1 MTLDRYLVKQF
12 MPVFLSALA
21 LFMMLVL
28 LIDLFLNLTR
38 YLSNGA
44 AISTIL
50 TVSLYYVPKSASYAL
65 PVSLLFASAYTLGD
79 LSAKNELVT
88 VLGSGIPFWRFC
100 LSFMVIGIVASFFAF
115 FFEDRAVI
123 PTLKV
128 KNQMSRELLRTTAES
143 LSNIVI
149 KAEEGR
155 LIYMVDYYDSS
166 VPSINGVTIVEL
178 DDDNRFLSM
187 VRAPKAVWNGEIW
200 SLSNP
205 LLYRWDEDFL
215 RPATAAVLDTEKY
228 REDPET
234 FRRSAVSPA
243 DLNARDTAA
252 LIKDL
257 RKAGLPVA
265 SALVDYYHRFS
276 FSAVSF
282 VVMFL
287 SLTVSGRFKKN
298 ILLLSLL
305 ASLGTAVIFYVI
317 EMISM
322 MSARVGLLPP
332 VLGAWTPVFVCT
344 AAGLVL
350 VVKT

>member
-12 MPVFLSALA
+12 LPVFISAFA

-44 AISTIL
+44 AIL
-50 TVSLYYVPKSASYAL
+50 TVLKVSLYYVPKSASYAL

-100 LSFMVIGIVASFFAF
+100 LSFMIIGVIASFFAF

-128 KNQMSRELLRTTAES
+128 KNQMSRELLRTSADS

-155 LIYMVDYYDSS
+155 LVYMVDYYDPS

-178 DDDNRFLSM
+178 DDDNHLLSM
-187 VRAPKAVWNGEIW
+187 VYAPKAVWDGEIW
-200 SLSNP
+200 TFSNP
-205 LLYRWDEDFL
+205 LLYRWEEGFL
-215 RPATAAVLDTEKY
+215 RPTAVIDTEKY

-243 DLNARDTAA
+243 DLNARDTAG
-252 LIKDL
+252 LIQDL

-305 ASLGTAVIFYVI
+305 ASLGTAVIYYVI

-332 VLGAWTPVFVCT
+332 VLGAWIPVFVCT
-344 AAGLVL
+344 AAGIVL
-350 VVKT
+350 VIKT

>member
-12 MPVFLSALA
+12 LPIFLSALA

-44 AISTIL
+44 ALMAIL
-50 TVSLYYVPKSASYAL
+50 KVSLYYVPKSASYAL

-88 VLGSGIPFWRFC
+88 ILGSGMPFWRFC
-100 LSFMVIGIVASFFAF
+100 LSFIIIGIIASFFAF

-123 PTLKV
+123 PTLRV
-128 KNQMSRELLRTTAES
+128 KNQMSSELLRTAAES

-155 LIYMVDYYDSS
+155 LIYAVDYYDHDSL
-166 VPSINGVTIVEL
+166 SINGVTIVEL
-178 DDDNRFLSM
+178 DENNHLLSM
-187 VRAPKAVWNGEIW
+187 VYASRAEWREDVWAF
-200 SLSNP
+200 SNP
-205 LLYRWDEDFL
+205 ILYRWDNGFL
-215 RPATAAVLDTEKY
+215 RPTTVLDTAKY
-228 REDPET
+228 REAPET

-243 DLNARDTAA
+243 DLNARDAA
-252 LIKDL
+252 DLIKDL
-257 RKAGLPVA
+257 RKAGLPVN
-265 SALVDYYHRFS
+265 SALVDYHHRFS
-276 FSAVSF
+276 FSTVSF

-287 SLTVSGRFKKN
+287 SLTVSGKFKKN
-298 ILLLSLL
+298 IMLLSLL

-317 EMISM
+317 EMITL

-332 VLGAWTPVFVCT
+332 FLGAWIPVFVCT
-344 AAGLVL
+344 AAGVFLVT
-350 VVKT
+350 KA

>member
-12 MPVFLSALA
+12 LPVFLSALA

-50 TVSLYYVPKSASYAL
+50 KVSMYYIPKSASYAI

-100 LSFMVIGIVASFFAF
+100 LSFIVIGIIASFFAF

-128 KNQMSRELLRTTAES
+128 KNQMSRELLRTTADS

-155 LIYMVDYYDSS
+155 LIYMVDYYDSAT
-166 VPSINGVTIVEL
+166 PSINGVTIVEL
-178 DDDNRFLSM
+178 DDNNHLQSM
-187 VRAPKAVWNGEIW
+187 VYAPKAVWDGEIW
-200 SLSNP
+200 SFSNP
-205 LLYRWDEDFL
+205 LLYRWEDGFL
-215 RPATAAVLDTEKY
+215 RPTTVLDTGKY

-243 DLNARDTAA
+243 DLNAQDTAA

-257 RKAGLPVA
+257 KKAGLPVA

-305 ASLGTAVIFYVI
+305 ASLGTAVIYYVI

-332 VLGAWTPVFVCT
+332 VWGAWTPVFVCT
-344 AAGLVL
+344 AAGIVL
-350 VVKT
+350 VIKT

>member
-1 MTLDRYLVKQF
+1 MTLDRYLIKQF

-44 AISTIL
+44 AILTIL
-50 TVSLYYVPKSASYAL
+50 KVSMYYIPKSASYAL

-100 LSFMVIGIVASFFAF
+100 LSFMVIGIIASFFAF

-123 PTLKV
+123 PTLRI
-128 KNQMSRELLRTTAES
+128 KNQMSRELLGTTAGN

-178 DDDNRFLSM
+178 DDDNRLQSM
-187 VRAPKAVWNGEIW
+187 IYAPKAVWDGEIW
-200 SLSNP
+200 TFSTP
-205 LLYRWDEDFL
+205 LLYRWDEGFL
-215 RPATAAVLDTEKY
+215 RPTTVLDTEKY

-243 DLNARDTAA
+243 DLNARDTAG
-252 LIKDL
+252 LIQDL

-265 SALVDYYHRFS
+265 SALADYYHRFS

-282 VVMFL
+282 VVIFL
-287 SLTVSGRFKKN
+287 SLTVSGKFKKN

-305 ASLGTAVIFYVI
+305 ASLGTAVIYYVI

-322 MSARVGLLPP
+322 MGARVGLLHP
-332 VLGAWTPVFVCT
+332 VLGAWIPVFVCT

-350 VVKT
+350 VTKT

>member
-1 MTLDRYLVKQF
+1 M
-12 MPVFLSALA
+12 
-21 LFMMLVL
+21 
-28 LIDLFLNLTR
+28 N
-38 YLSNGA
+38 
-44 AISTIL
+44 
-50 TVSLYYVPKSASYAL
+50 
-65 PVSLLFASAYTLGD
+65 
-79 LSAKNELVT
+79 
-88 VLGSGIPFWRFC
+88 
-100 LSFMVIGIVASFFAF
+100 
-115 FFEDRAVI
+115 
-123 PTLKV
+123 
-128 KNQMSRELLRTTAES
+128 RELLGRTSES

-155 LIYMVDYYDSS
+155 LIYMVDYYDPVSQ
-166 VPSINGVTIVEL
+166 SINGVTIVEL
-178 DDDNRFLSM
+178 DEENHFYSM
-187 VRAPKAVWNGEIW
+187 VYAPRAVWQEGIW
-200 SLSNP
+200 SFSSP
-205 LLYRWDEDFL
+205 LLYRWEDGFL
-215 RPATAAVLDTEKY
+215 RPTAELDTEKY

-265 SALVDYYHRFS
+265 SALADYYHRFS

-287 SLTVSGRFKKN
+287 SLTVSERIKKN

-305 ASLGTAVIFYVI
+305 ASLGTAVVYYVI

-332 VLGAWTPVFVCT
+332 VLGAWIPVFVCT
-344 AAGLVL
+344 AAGVVL
-350 VVKT
+350 VTKT